1 MKRLI
6 TVFMV
11 LTLIFTITGPALCI
25 ETDAGIPDLADIR
38 VLDLDTAKKIA
49 LARNSTLKAAA
60 HRVEQAA
67 WRVRQA
73 VSAYLPRLDAN
84 ARASR
89 VELSDNSYTAAL
101 QQARFFNPAATVED
115 PEEYYTAGI
124 TATWRMFDGFSRRFN
139 HAAGKYALSAS
150 KYSRADARRLIIS
163 SVAWAYHGAM
173 LARENVAIAK
183 ADEIFFARQAQEAG
197 IRREIGTGSLSDV
210 LNFQVGQNAARSN
223 VISAKQSYEVAMFG
237 LAALLDSQDPDF
249 AKKVELARMDAET
262 VKDITEPEARDFMQS
277 AKTNRPDILQAEAT
291 KNAARARLKSVQGE
305 YFPTIDL
312 SAGYNG
318 DRTGD
323 AGFEGDDFG
332 TTIAAMVNVNIFAGG
347 LTRAKVA
354 EARAAHREAESNLE
368 SVRIQAVS
376 EVLEAVAKVKSDQAE
391 LLLQRENADLVGRN
405 RDLVEKEYRAG
416 QASLVTLKQA
426 QRDLVAAQSRL
437 ASARV
442 NLRQAW
448 QELYTS
454 AGVENNKGFF

>member
-6 TVFMV
+6 TAFMA
-11 LTLIFTITGPALCI
+11 LALIFTIAGPALCI

-49 LARNSTLKAAA
+49 LTRNSTLKAAA

-73 VSAYLPRLDAN
+73 ASAYLPRLDAN

-89 VELSDNSYTAAL
+89 VELSDNAYTSAL

-115 PEEYYTAGI
+115 PEEYYKAGI
-124 TATWRMFDGFSRRFN
+124 TATWRMFDGFARRFN

-150 KYSRADARRLIIS
+150 KYSRADTRRLIFS
-163 SVAWAYHGAM
+163 SVASAYHGAM
-173 LARENVAIAK
+173 LARENVAIAE

-210 LNFQVGQNAARSN
+210 LNFRVSRNAARSS
-223 VISAKQSYEVAMFG
+223 VIGAKQSFEVAMFG
-237 LAALLDSQDPDF
+237 LAALLGCQDPDF
-249 AKKVELARMDAET
+249 AKRVELTRMNSES
-262 VKDITEPEARDFMQS
+262 VKEITEPEARDFMQS

-291 KNAARARLKSVQGE
+291 KKAAKARLKSARGG

-323 AGFEGDDFG
+323 AGFAGDDFG
-332 TTIAAMVNVNIFAGG
+332 ITLAATVTLNIFEGG
-347 LTRAKVA
+347 FTRAKVA
-354 EARAAHREAESNLE
+354 EAKAAHNEAKSNLE

-376 EVLEAVAKVKSDQAE
+376 EVLEAVAKVRAAQAE
-391 LLLQRENADLVGRN
+391 LLLQRENADLVSRN
-405 RDLVEKEYRAG
+405 RDLVEKEYRVG

-448 QELYTS
+448 HDLYTN
-454 AGVENNKGFF
+454 AGGEI